1 MIESRAE
8 EVLAVEG
15 ILTPRYV
22 MSEQA
27 ARAMD
32 SPHLPIR
39 KTYEKI
45 HRS

>member
-22 MSEQA
+22 MLKRA
-27 ARAMD
+27 ARAID
-32 SPHLPIR
+32 SPHFLEY
-39 KTYEKI
+39 YETI
-45 HRS
+45 YRS